1 MKLYGDHIMFDGKNI
16 NLKDLIKLGS
26 TIETEIVDW
35 TLDGRG
41 VGKFRSFT
49 IFVNGGIGAKKC
61 LVRITKVK
69 KSYAEG
75 DLVECLEKS
84 DKLRQIDF
92 DPRPLSFSYP
102 FLEIDEAVQAQ
113 WKKKM
118 IQEQLRR
125 LGGVDA
131 DVIFH
136 PYPHMEY
143 RNKVNLRLDGEGY
156 LSYSIRG
163 TNELLRIDNDPFAVK
178 RIQDLIGYWQEI
190 VPGAFKRST
199 GQIHRKIR
207 MVIFRANL
215 KGQTMI
221 VLVTDPLNS
230 RERKELFDAVGLLNS
245 HILCTCENKR
255 KGDISLN
262 GDFHYSG
269 ENRYLDESLMG
280 LKLRLSPA
288 SFLQVN
294 VFSIEDLYT
303 KALDLLGNISGENV
317 LDLYCGIGI
326 TSVLMEKRGARVL
339 GIELDGDAV
348 NDAKENASL
357 NGASNVEFIRGRV
370 EDCLNKQ
377 EEFGADLALVDPPEK
392 GMDGSVTDAIKDS
405 NIKRL
410 VYVSCNPSSLSRDVR
425 RLSDGGFI
433 VQEVHGFD
441 QFFCTGH
448 VEAIA
453 LIQKM

>member
-1 MKLYGDHIMFDGKNI
+1 MTENRKTD
-16 NLKDLIKLGS
+16 LKDFIKKGEE
-26 TIETEIVDW
+26 IETEIVDW

-49 IFVNGGIGAKKC
+49 IFVNGGIGAKRC
-61 LVRITKVK
+61 LVRITRVK
-69 KSYAEG
+69 KPYAEG

-84 DKLRQIDF
+84 DKLREVDF
-92 DPRPLSFSYP
+92 DPWPLSFSYP
-102 FLEIDEAVQAQ
+102 LLEINEKAQAL

-118 IQEQLRR
+118 IQEQLKR

-136 PYPHMEY
+136 SYPYMEY

-156 LSYSIRG
+156 LSYSMRG
-163 TNELLRIDNDPFAVK
+163 TNELLRIDNDPFAVSS
-178 RIQDLIGYWQEI
+178 IQDLIGSWQER
-190 VPGAFKRST
+190 VPEEFKRGSI
-199 GQIHRKIR
+199 QIHRKIR
-207 MVIFRANL
+207 MVVFRANSN
-215 KGQTMI
+215 GQTMV

-230 RERKELFDAVGLLNS
+230 RERKELFEAVELLDS
-245 HILCTCENKR
+245 HLLCTCENTR

-269 ENRYLDESLMG
+269 ENRYLNENIMG

-294 VFSIEDLYT
+294 VFSIEDLYS
-303 KALDLLGNISGENV
+303 KALDLLGNISGKNV
-317 LDLYCGIGI
+317 LDLYCGTGI
-326 TSVLMEKRGARVL
+326 TSILMEKRGAQVM

-348 NDAKENASL
+348 NDAEENARI
-357 NGASNVEFIRGRV
+357 NMAANVEFIRRRV

-377 EEFGADLALVDPPEK
+377 KEFGADLALVDPPEK
-392 GMDGSVTDAIKDS
+392 GMDGSVIDAIKAS

-410 VYVSCNPSSLSRDVR
+410 VYVSCNPSSLSRDIK

-448 VEAIA
+448 VETVV
-453 LIQKM
+453 LVSRK